1 MKCAALVTL
10 LLLCNVALGQN
21 SSALINE
28 ALDKQVKLDIDTVLP
43 QAMKQISDQTGVSL
57 RADPSVWDLLPWGQ
71 QTNIT
76 AKIENQT
83 LREALEALT
92 RKLGLTFVLR
102 EAYVEIEP
110 MPALARLGRR
120 STVQELQALDL
131 LTSTPLNL
139 GLDRP
144 TIKQIADAV
153 DAKLVELKSPFAVED
168 RVLVAQQDQ
177 VVTVP
182 RNATMADALEAIA
195 NTTTVTWYP
204 WGKSIVLLGKEE
216 QTRAQLNK
224 TISTRYN
231 GVDVTQ
237 VLMEL
242 SRYAGV
248 PFSVEPGAVQR
259 IPPEFRTIRLIL
271 DNATIQQVLENLCGF
286 TGLAYVVNDKGVY
299 IWNQSAS
306 PAPGARDPIV
316 GLVPLD
322 NGMQMAVTESQ
333 VPPDVKE
340 YLKAK
345 RQKWL
350 DNVRSQMKEEGFKP
364 ATKPATTREDL

>member
-1 MKCAALVTL
+1 MVRTVRAAR
-10 LLLCNVALGQN
+10 
-21 SSALINE
+21 SNE

-57 RADPSVWDLLPWGQ
+57 RADPAVWDLLPWGQ

-92 RKLGLTFVLR
+92 KKLGLTFALR
-102 EAYVEIEP
+102 QNDIEIEP

-131 LTSTPLNL
+131 LNSTPVNL

-153 DAKLVELKSPFAVED
+153 DAKLVELKSPVAVEN
-168 RVLVAQQDQ
+168 RVLLAQQDQ

-204 WGKSIVLLGKEE
+204 WGKSIVILGKEE
-216 QTRAQLNK
+216 QVRAQLNK
-224 TISTRYN
+224 T
-231 GVDVTQ
+231 
-237 VLMEL
+237 
-242 SRYAGV
+242 A
-248 PFSVEPGAVQR
+248 
-259 IPPEFRTIRLIL
+259 IR
-271 DNATIQQVLENLCGF
+271 N
-286 TGLAYVVNDKGVY
+286 
-299 IWNQSAS
+299 
-306 PAPGARDPIV
+306 
-316 GLVPLD
+316 
-322 NGMQMAVTESQ
+322 
-333 VPPDVKE
+333 
-340 YLKAK
+340 
-345 RQKWL
+345 
-350 DNVRSQMKEEGFKP
+350 
-364 ATKPATTREDL
+364 